1 MDRVSI
7 LLENGERKEV
17 YSIFYLY
24 NSKYYFIY
32 TDCEIDENGYVVLH
46 LVQVGKETQNTASG
60 IVDTGNMVGI
70 EIQTP
75 DEWKSVQES
84 ITKIVDDKKNGTQSP
99 EIQYLPISMLTNLRI
114 VSKKTFRLLKGI
126 ITDDFKVPIPVEPAP
141 ENSTIQP
148 IQPVMPQPVVAPVP
162 IDISN
167 ITAPTP
173 LVQPTEVVP
182 TQSNEQVSE
191 VQPLESNSNNDINDV
206 IIDYRASFFEEQQK
220 NIELQAKVDELT
232 QKIESI
238 KNLIG

>member
-148 IQPVMPQPVVAPVP
+148 IQPVMPQPVVAPL
-162 IDISN
+162 
-167 ITAPTP
+167 A
-173 LVQPTEVVP
+173 QPTEMVP

-232 QKIESI
+232 KKIESI